1 MSGPT
6 HDRYMARYEVIASAQ
21 VDRRQSTSDYFTMA
35 KLSGRLDRGMHL
47 RRVEDLPDGRVA
59 LILQHKFS
67 PRKQDEA
74 ALMANRTL
82 AQLGIPATQVVQ
94 VDLLR
99 LSRKGRTLVRSW
111 TGPGN
116 PPGPDPSG
124 DREPRNPLP
133 IPPYLNAS
141 LELPTD

>member
-1 MSGPT
+1 
-6 HDRYMARYEVIASAQ
+6 MARYEVIARAQ
-21 VDRRQSTSDYFTMA
+21 VDRRQSTSDYFTLA
-35 KLSGRLDRGMHL
+35 HLSGRLDRGMHL
-47 RRVEDLPDGRVA
+47 QRVEELPDGRVA
-59 LILQHKFS
+59 LVLQHKFS

-82 AQLGIPATQVVQ
+82 AQLGIPAAQVSQ

-111 TGPGN
+111 IGPGN
-116 PPGPDPSG
+116 PPGPDTSG

-133 IPPYLNAS
+133 APPHLNAS
-141 LELPTD
+141 LELPSN